1 MNEPKFLTE
10 INDLNISS
18 DYDLLLIEG
27 ISLIQKFSGN
37 KWTDFNYHDPGITL
51 LEQICYALTDLGY
64 RSSFNLEDI
73 LLINKDNFDLENENL
88 LIPLNKILSSQ
99 PLTLIDY
106 RKFILQRIDN
116 VKNVW
121 IEKIKDNSIGLDG
134 LLSVSVQCNENLSEN
149 DIVLTKN
156 RVYDLLMNA
165 RSISTDIEKINIL
178 NKEKIEISAIIILD
192 PFALGESVLAE
203 IYHKLDN
210 LFNPEIILND
220 LEKMKKIGYDDNEI
234 FSGPQSK
241 FGYIDSN
248 DLSHKTN
255 SIYSVE
261 IKELIESVKG
271 VVNIKE
277 IKIFKNG
284 IHVFDD
290 LITFNENSYP
300 SLKKTIL
307 DYNDVDEKIVFLR
320 NDSIYG
326 IDSIILSQLYDTL
339 ILDSKLTY
347 RKNINTP
354 FLNDLFGRFNKDD
367 ISKYYSI
374 QNEFPSIYGLK
385 KDELPKNSNKKRVA
399 QVNQLK
405 AYLYFFEQIMSNF
418 LSQLANTRNFFSLNS
433 KKVFFNQIPKDI
445 PDLNKIIIDDLNTFK
460 NNLDKL
466 LDQGK
471 ANFDKKNQILDH
483 LLSRFNEQFDLT
495 ILSKLSQLYDEEI
508 DQEKML
514 DAKIKYSNFIVEL
527 GKSINKGFNYN
538 NEVFNTLNCSGLEK
552 RLKLLL
558 NFYDL
563 NIKSLSS
570 SILNKTID
578 SNKKN
583 SWVETSIKLE
593 DNLKLEIFS
602 LPEKN
607 YNSNEVFFYTTNN
620 KDFKS
625 LFIYG
630 KKKKSYKIIK
640 SQTNNNKYSVLY
652 NSPVSEKPIRIFS
665 NKDKSICSTLIN
677 NSIKKFDKLNINSEG
692 FYIVEHI
699 LLRPSSIIN
708 YKNYIY
714 NDTNDLILE
723 SLKNSDFEKQKDY
736 RSDLYLI
743 LDSPKYYEVN
753 QVKTSSKFF
762 ISVSNVLGKRILKS
776 NKYFKTKDE
785 ANNHIK
791 FLVNF
796 FIQKK
801 QNNIPVEEISQIKM
815 DIDKSNEFPSNF
827 KFSNKISFICPNWPA
842 RFQNTEFISLFK
854 LYIKKYIPAHIDFN
868 FFLLN
873 LKEISVFEDIYF
885 NWLKKKSKKSKDL
898 DKYSIQ
904 LIQLINNY
912 KI

>member
-10 INDLNISS
+10 INDLNLSS
-18 DYDLLLIEG
+18 DYDLLLKEG

-178 NKEKIEISAIIILD
+178 NKEKIEISAIIVLD

-210 LFNPEIILND
+210 LFNPEIILHD
-220 LEKMKKIGYDDNEI
+220 FEKMKKIGYDDNEI

-326 IDSIILSQLYDTL
+326 IDSVILSQLYDTL
-339 ILDSKLTY
+339 ILDSKSTY

-354 FLNDLFGRFNKDD
+354 FLNDLLGRFNKDD

-399 QVNQLK
+399 QVKQLK

-445 PDLNKIIIDDLNTFK
+445 PDLNKIIMDDLKTFN

-558 NFYDL
+558 NLDDL

-570 SILNKTID
+570 SVLDKTID

-583 SWVETSIKLE
+583 SWIETSIKLE
-593 DNLKLEIFS
+593 DNLKLEIYS

-607 YNSNEVFFYTTNN
+607 YNSNEVLFYTTNN

-677 NSIKKFDKLNINSEG
+677 NSVKRFDKLNINSEG

-699 LLRPSSIIN
+699 LLRPSSFIN

-723 SLKNSDFEKQKDY
+723 SLKHSDFEKQKDY

-815 DIDKSNEFPSNF
+815 DIDKSNEFPSDF

>member
-10 INDLNISS
+10 INDLNLSS
-18 DYDLLLIEG
+18 DYDLLLKEG

>member
-10 INDLNISS
+10 INDLNLSS
-18 DYDLLLIEG
+18 DYDLLLKEG

-210 LFNPEIILND
+210 LFNPEIILHD

-558 NFYDL
+558 NFDDL

>member
-10 INDLNISS
+10 ITDLNLSS
-18 DYDLLLIEG
+18 DYDLLLKEG

-156 RVYDLLMNA
+156 RVYDLLMNT

-178 NKEKIEISAIIILD
+178 NKEKIEISAIIVLD

-210 LFNPEIILND
+210 LFNPEIILHD
-220 LEKMKKIGYDDNEI
+220 FEKMKKIGYDDNEI

-271 VVNIKE
+271 VVSIKE

-326 IDSIILSQLYDTL
+326 IDSVILSQLYDTL
-339 ILDSKLTY
+339 ILDSKSTY
-347 RKNINTP
+347 RKNINNP
-354 FLNDLFGRFNKDD
+354 FLNDLLGRFNKDD

-399 QVNQLK
+399 QVKQLK

-445 PDLNKIIIDDLNTFK
+445 PDLNKIIIDDLKTFK

-558 NFYDL
+558 NFDDL

-593 DNLKLEIFS
+593 DNLKLEIYS

-723 SLKNSDFEKQKDY
+723 SLKHSDFEKQKDY

-815 DIDKSNEFPSNF
+815 DIDKSNEFPSDF
-827 KFSNKISFICPNWPA
+827 KFSNKISFICPSWPA

>member
-10 INDLNISS
+10 INDLNLSS
-18 DYDLLLIEG
+18 DYDLLLKEG

-99 PLTLIDY
+99 PLTLTDY

-178 NKEKIEISAIIILD
+178 NKEKIEISAIIVLD

-210 LFNPEIILND
+210 LFNPEIILHD
-220 LEKMKKIGYDDNEI
+220 FEKMKKIGYDDNEI

-326 IDSIILSQLYDTL
+326 IDSVILSQLYDTL
-339 ILDSKLTY
+339 ILDSKSTY

-354 FLNDLFGRFNKDD
+354 FLNDLLGRFNKDD

-399 QVNQLK
+399 QVKQLK

-445 PDLNKIIIDDLNTFK
+445 PDLNKIIMDDLKTFN

-558 NFYDL
+558 NLDDL

-570 SILNKTID
+570 SVLDKTID

-583 SWVETSIKLE
+583 SWIETSIKLE
-593 DNLKLEIFS
+593 DNLKLEIYS

-607 YNSNEVFFYTTNN
+607 YNSNEVLFYTTNN

-677 NSIKKFDKLNINSEG
+677 NSVKRFDKLNINSEG

-699 LLRPSSIIN
+699 LLRPSSFIN

-723 SLKNSDFEKQKDY
+723 SLKHSDFEKQKDY

-815 DIDKSNEFPSNF
+815 DIDKSNEFPSDF

>member
-10 INDLNISS
+10 INDLNLSS
-18 DYDLLLIEG
+18 DYDLLLKEG

-776 NKYFKTKDE
+776 NRYFKTKDE